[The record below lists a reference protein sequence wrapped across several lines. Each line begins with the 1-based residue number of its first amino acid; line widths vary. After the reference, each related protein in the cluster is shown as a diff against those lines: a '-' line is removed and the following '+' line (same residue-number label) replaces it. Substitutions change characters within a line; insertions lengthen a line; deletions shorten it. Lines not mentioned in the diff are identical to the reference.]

1 MNAPKIMGMSTMFT
15 LNKFPKGGV
24 ASKLGRQSSCVV
36 WAKPTEKRRVRTLAN
51 GARVIPNRGEVV
63 LRGR

>member
-1 MNAPKIMGMSTMFT
+1 MNAPKVMGMSTMFT

-24 ASKLGRQSSCVV
+24 ASKLGRQGSLLK
-36 WAKPTEKRRVRTLAN
+36 WAKPSEKRRVRVVD
-51 GARVIPNRGEVV
+51 GARVIPNRGDVF